1 MYINFGGLTLG
12 AFLIGPLLVKYEWV
26 LVLLSGIVAYFTIAN
41 VLRDQE
47 EYKKIFLNVMLNSML
62 IGFFT
67 YKFSSIL
74 FQTENILSSPIGI
87 LYFSGGR
94 KGAILGTLLALIYI
108 VMEIKKYK
116 YPLKK
121 WMYGIVYGSVTFMLS
136 YWLFRTLLILLF

>member
-1 MYINFGGLTLG
+1 LG

-26 LVLLSGIVAYFTIAN
+26 LVLLSGIVSYFTIVQ
-41 VLRDQE
+41 VLRDSG
-47 EYKKIFLNVMLNSML
+47 EYKKVFLNVILNSVL

-74 FQTENILSSPIGI
+74 FQIENILSSPIGF

-94 KGAILGTLLALIYI
+94 KGTILGAFLALIYL
-108 VMEIKKYK
+108 VMAIKKHN
-116 YPLKK
+116 YPLHK
-121 WMYGIVYGSVTFMLS
+121 WIHGIVYGSVTFMLS

>member
-1 MYINFGGLTLG
+1 MG
-12 AFLIGPLLVKYEWV
+12 AFLIGPLLVKYEWL

-41 VLRDQE
+41 ALRDHGE
-47 EYKKIFLNVMLNSML
+47 FKKIFLNVMINSML

-67 YKFSSIL
+67 FKFSSIL
-74 FQTENILSSPIGI
+74 FQTENILTSPIGI

-94 KGAILGTLLALIYI
+94 KGAILGTILAFIYI
-108 VMEIKKYK
+108 VMEIKKYN

>member
-1 MYINFGGLTLG
+1 MG
-12 AFLIGPLLVKYEWV
+12 AFLIGPLLVKYEWI

-41 VLRDQE
+41 ALRDNG
-47 EYKKIFLNVMLNSML
+47 EYKKIFLNVIINSML

-74 FQTENILSSPIGI
+74 FQTENILSSPLGI

-94 KGAILGTLLALIYI
+94 KGFILGAFLAFIYI
-108 VMEIKKYK
+108 VIEIKKNK

-121 WMYGIVYGSVTFMLS
+121 WFYGIVYGSVTFMLS
-136 YWLFRTLLILLF
+136 FWLFRTLLILLF